1 MQDIFFKYE
10 LPPELIA
17 QHPPQKREQSRL
29 MLVDRKSSRIS
40 HHFFSDLPSL
50 LKKDDLLVLNDTQV
64 VKARLYGKRK
74 TTGGKWEGLYL
85 RTLDD
90 GLWEMM
96 SHTRGWPLPGETIVV
111 EPGPLELLL
120 VRKNAGGIWHAKPSL
135 DGDAP
140 TILEAH
146 GKVPLPPYIRKGKAL
161 EEDTTR
167 YQTIFARHPGA
178 VAAPTA
184 GLHFTEELFMAL
196 KAMGVDRSF
205 VTLHVGPGTFK
216 PLPENLPEDYRV
228 DPEFGEL
235 PQATVDSLNK
245 TKNCGARVVAVGTT
259 STRLLES
266 AVTQSGLKTWRGWA
280 DLTIDP
286 AYKFKIVD
294 ALVTNFHLPCSS
306 LLLLVGALAGCDLI
320 SRAYDEAIKNK
331 YRFFSYGDAMI
342 IV

>member
-140 TILEAH
+140 AILEAH

-184 GLHFTEELFMAL
+184 GLHFTEELFVAL

-216 PLPENLPEDYRV
+216 PLPESLPEVYNV
-228 DPEFGEL
+228 DPEFGIL
-235 PQATVDSLNK
+235 PGETLTAIRECKQNQGRLVS
-245 TKNCGARVVAVGTT
+245 VGTT
-259 STRLLES
+259 STRLLET
-266 AVTQSGLKTWRGWA
+266 AARANLNQPWQGWA
-280 DLTIDP
+280 DLTIRP
-286 AYKFKIVD
+286 PFKFEQVEI
-294 ALVTNFHLPCSS
+294 LITNFHLPRST
-306 LLLLVGALAGCDLI
+306 LLLLVGAFAGDNLI
-320 SRAYDEAIKNK
+320 RLAYDEAIKNQ
-331 YRFFSYGDAMI
+331 YRFFSYGDAML
-342 IV
+342 